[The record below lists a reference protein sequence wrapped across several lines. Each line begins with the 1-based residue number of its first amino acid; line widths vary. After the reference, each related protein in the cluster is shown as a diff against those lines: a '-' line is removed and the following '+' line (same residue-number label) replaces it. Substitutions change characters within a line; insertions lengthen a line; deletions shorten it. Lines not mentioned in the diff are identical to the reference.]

1 VFWVDPLSGVRSLSR
16 LVPRTDGGR
25 LVRDRCS
32 SDCCRQARRRRR
44 ARRVS
49 LARWLTPEPAVRADL
64 VVRVCSPSASPNPLP
79 FPCEGAVAAR
89 VLLCATR
96 DTRRRVSSERAAG
109 EWAVPD
115 GGHLQR
121 FSPCEPEQIASERR
135 RVQGPT
141 SLMRRCSSGTR
152 VCQEFDFRLRS
163 AAGFGETR
171 HFGGGDSD
179 AEPEREQQDDH
190 GPAHASRR
198 ARETSGRVRPSC
210 RG

>member
-1 VFWVDPLSGVRSLSR
+1 MVDDWCETDAQATAVAR
-16 LVPRTDGGR
+16 LVDDAGASGQLGAVFDARTCGSTR
-25 LVRDRCS
+25 PCRKSLLSVR
-32 SDCCRQARRRRR
+32 
-44 ARRVS
+44 
-49 LARWLTPEPAVRADL
+49 
-64 VVRVCSPSASPNPLP
+64 SPNPLP

-141 SLMRRCSSGTR
+141 SLMRRCSSRTR

-163 AAGFGETR
+163 TAGFGETR